1 MSAPAVGA
9 WQPSFRIDYGH
20 DVEPEIRALT
30 DLIVQHPEL
39 ASTSQPRW
47 LAIKLLEGEA
57 DLVERVRNVSDGA
70 AILAAAAR
78 SRSGI
83 ESMFGDS
90 ADIAIADARYGY
102 VHGVVREVVDTSAVS
117 RYSVTD
123 RIDRVLTNRILGL
136 PIFLVVMFVVFK
148 LVVEVSAYFLDWV
161 DAVISG
167 PVTRWVTS
175 LLTML
180 SAPDWLISLAV
191 DGIIAGVGAVLV
203 FIPGLVV
210 LYLFLT
216 LLEDSGYMA
225 RVAFVMDRVMRFTGL
240 HGKSFMPMILGFGC
254 AVPAIYSTRTLENR
268 SQRLLTS
275 LLVPLMSCSARL
287 PVYVVF
293 GMAFFGA
300 AAASVITGLY
310 VLGIVM
316 AAIVGIVLSR
326 TILRDRSDSVF
337 ALELPPYRMPTL
349 KALTTHTWQK
359 TKEFVV
365 KAGTV
370 ILVVSVLLWFLMSLP
385 WEVEDQRDSYFGQ
398 VSAALAP
405 VFEPAGFGTWEA
417 SGALVTGFIAK
428 EVVVTTMA
436 QAYVG
441 EGDDA
446 TASSGGTAASSGGT
460 VAATP
465 SVTDDLLEIGTGLVA
480 ATDAAVRST
489 LSIIPGVDL
498 MPAADAEEPRD
509 TALSDALAANFTPLA
524 AIAFVLFVLIYTPC
538 IATLAAIKS
547 EFGWR
552 WAAFSG
558 AYQLGLAWLLAVV
571 VFQAGT
577 FLGFA

>member
-1 MSAPAVGA
+1 
-9 WQPSFRIDYGH
+9 
-20 DVEPEIRALT
+20 
-30 DLIVQHPEL
+30 
-39 ASTSQPRW
+39 
-47 LAIKLLEGEA
+47 
-57 DLVERVRNVSDGA
+57 
-70 AILAAAAR
+70 
-78 SRSGI
+78 
-83 ESMFGDS
+83 
-90 ADIAIADARYGY
+90 
-102 VHGVVREVVDTSAVS
+102 
-117 RYSVTD
+117 
-123 RIDRVLTNRILGL
+123 
-136 PIFLVVMFVVFK
+136 
-148 LVVEVSAYFLDWV
+148 
-161 DAVISG
+161 
-167 PVTRWVTS
+167 
-175 LLTML
+175 
-180 SAPDWLISLAV
+180 
-191 DGIIAGVGAVLV
+191 
-203 FIPGLVV
+203 
-210 LYLFLT
+210 
-216 LLEDSGYMA
+216 
-225 RVAFVMDRVMRFTGL
+225 
-240 HGKSFMPMILGFGC
+240 
-254 AVPAIYSTRTLENR
+254 
-268 SQRLLTS
+268 
-275 LLVPLMSCSARL
+275 
-287 PVYVVF
+287 
-293 GMAFFGA
+293 MAFFGA

-316 AAIVGIVLSR
+316 AAIVGIALSR

-385 WEVEDQRDSYFGQ
+385 WDVEDQRDSYFGQ

-446 TASSGGTAASSGGT
+446 AASSQDNV
-460 VAATP
+460 VAAP
-465 SVTDDLLEIGTGLVA
+465 SVTEDLLEIGTGLVA
-480 ATDAAVRST
+480 ATDSAVRST

-498 MPAADAEEPRD
+498 MHAADAEEPQE
-509 TALSDALAANFTPLA
+509 TALSDALAANFAPLA
-524 AIAFVLFVLIYTPC
+524 AIAFVVFVLIYTPC

-571 VFQAGT
+571 VFQVGT
-577 FLGFA
+577 FLGYA

>member
-1 MSAPAVGA
+1 MPATATSTA
-9 WQPSFRIDYGH
+9 WFVRSW
-20 DVEPEIRALT
+20 T
-30 DLIVQHPEL
+30 
-39 ASTSQPRW
+39 PR
-47 LAIKLLEGEA
+47 
-57 DLVERVRNVSDGA
+57 
-70 AILAAAAR
+70 
-78 SRSGI
+78 
-83 ESMFGDS
+83 
-90 ADIAIADARYGY
+90 
-102 VHGVVREVVDTSAVS
+102 AVS

-123 RIDRVLTNRILGL
+123 RIDRVLTNRIVGL

-167 PVTRWVTS
+167 PVTRWVS
-175 LLTML
+175 GLLTML

-316 AAIVGIVLSR
+316 AAIVGIALSR

-385 WEVEDQRDSYFGQ
+385 WGVEDQRDSYFGQ

-446 TASSGGTAASSGGT
+446 AASSQDDV
-460 VAATP
+460 VAAP
-465 SVTDDLLEIGTGLVA
+465 SVTEDLLEIGTGLVA

-498 MPAADAEEPRD
+498 MHGSRRAGAPGDRPERCAGSQLRTAGRHRLRRLRAHLHALRRHAGGHQVRVRLALGGLLRRLPA
-509 TALSDALAANFTPLA
+509 
-524 AIAFVLFVLIYTPC
+524 
-538 IATLAAIKS
+538 
-547 EFGWR
+547 G
-552 WAAFSG
+552 
-558 AYQLGLAWLLAVV
+558 LGLAAGGGRLPGGHVPGLRLMLARILATIRA
-571 VFQAGT
+571 AGQPLCMADLHRELDVDESALEGMLDT
-577 FLGFA
+577 LVARGKLRAIRFDDAGCGGCPIRSGCFLMADGVAVTYALAPGRTA